1 MLTYLVKRNRYVS
14 AKEVFD
20 YMNQEFKGV
29 SYDTIYRNLHDFA
42 EIDLLE
48 ETDLNGEMKFRFIAV
63 KGNRPSPSLYLYGVR
78 NNERNPY
85 VSNELFRRTAR
96 WMYDQKGIDSRFSE
110 DVKIVNKDL
119 NKITFDNFKKQ
130 DFLDGQNS
138 IRYNIYRTVL
148 FLRYISITITVTF

>member
-1 MLTYLVKRNRYVS
+1 MKRNRYVS

-48 ETDLNGEMKFRFIAV
+48 ETDLNGEMKFRFHCCQ
-63 KGNRPSPSLYLYGVR
+63 GNRPSPSFYLYSVR

-85 VSNELFRRTAR
+85 VSDELFRRTAR
-96 WMYDQKGIDSRFSE
+96 WMHDR
-110 DVKIVNKDL
+110 
-119 NKITFDNFKKQ
+119 
-130 DFLDGQNS
+130 
-138 IRYNIYRTVL
+138 RA
-148 FLRYISITITVTF
+148 

>member
-1 MLTYLVKRNRYVS
+1 MKRNRYVS

-48 ETDLNGEMKFRFIAV
+48 ETDLNGEMKFRFHCCQ
-63 KGNRPSPSLYLYGVR
+63 GNRPPPSFYLYSVR

-85 VSNELFRRTAR
+85 VSDELFRRTAR
-96 WMYDQKGIDSRFSE
+96 WMHDR
-110 DVKIVNKDL
+110 
-119 NKITFDNFKKQ
+119 
-130 DFLDGQNS
+130 
-138 IRYNIYRTVL
+138 RA
-148 FLRYISITITVTF
+148 

>member
-48 ETDLNGEMKFRFIAV
+48 ETDLNGEMKFRFHCCQGEIGHHHHFICTV
-63 KGNRPSPSLYLYGVR
+63 CGTTK
-78 NNERNPY
+78 RNPY

-96 WMYDQKGIDSRFSE
+96 WMYDR
-110 DVKIVNKDL
+110 
-119 NKITFDNFKKQ
+119 
-130 DFLDGQNS
+130 
-138 IRYNIYRTVL
+138 RA
-148 FLRYISITITVTF
+148 

>member
-1 MLTYLVKRNRYVS
+1 MKKQTLIEQSLETLKNNGFKYTKKREALLTYLVKRNRYVS

-48 ETDLNGEMKFRFIAV
+48 ETDLNGEMKFRFHCCQGDI
-63 KGNRPSPSLYLYGVR
+63 GHLYGVR

-96 WMYDQKGIDSRFSE
+96 WMYDR
-110 DVKIVNKDL
+110 
-119 NKITFDNFKKQ
+119 
-130 DFLDGQNS
+130 
-138 IRYNIYRTVL
+138 RA
-148 FLRYISITITVTF
+148 